1 MPDRAPTG
9 TEGTAPA
16 SVHPRHP
23 PTAAEDLAER
33 LPEHDAAHHDGHDDG
48 RASGH
53 DSGDGAAQRSGRPAA
68 GGLVD
73 HLGTPAVRAAGVG
86 TFAWDLASATIA
98 MDPTFAAL
106 LGLGPAAG
114 RDDGATV
121 VAVSDLADRLHPQDR
136 DRISRA
142 LLRSPADLDEVTV
155 EFRALDPSD
164 EPRWLLARARLR
176 RDAARNVTGAVGSAF
191 DATALAQGEARS
203 TRLLETMPTALFL
216 LDPQWRFTFVNIE
229 AERLLGRTREEAL
242 GRDMWELYPD
252 ALGSVWEDH
261 YRRAVRTR
269 EPVVFDVHQAG
280 PPERWFEVRAWPGP
294 DGLAVYVL
302 DATAVRQATHAL
314 EHAAHRGSLLAE
326 ITTALA
332 DSPDPEAAVR
342 ALADRVVPELADWA
356 IITLV
361 DEETGA
367 RTPVLRDVATRH
379 VDPERQPL
387 AERYA
392 AVRLDQVASGS
403 YIEQAL
409 ATGGVLHL
417 AEDTTA
423 KVRAVLQPGE
433 ARDII
438 DALAPRTGTLL
449 PLRARGRTLGLL
461 TLYSHEE
468 RPALGADELHL
479 AEEIAARAGLALENA
494 RLRGRQVR
502 LAERLQRSLLT
513 EPVRAEDLQVAVR
526 YVPSAEAAQVGGDW
540 YDAFRDADGS
550 TLVVIGDVV
559 GHDNEAVAAMGQLRS
574 LLRGIAVS
582 TGSDESA
589 SSPATLLRGLDRA
602 VALLETDAMASL
614 VVARLAPA
622 ADGAHAL
629 HWSNAGHPPPLLLR
643 PDGAVRTLV
652 AERRDLFL
660 GVRLDAPR
668 TDSVVLVE
676 PGTTVLLYTDGLVE
690 RRDRPAKDGLAELQ
704 EALRDLAHLDLE
716 DLCDAV
722 LARMVPGRAQD
733 DVALLAVQVRP
744 VGAAGE
750 PGARAVLG
758 ADADGRGAGSPP
770 QQRAPGAAAPG
781 AEERGDLFTIDVDAP
796 LAEARGWACDRAE
809 ALGAEGDQLTL
820 VALLTSEVVSNAT
833 RHGDGG
839 AILEV
844 VAVEDGVRISVSD
857 DGEALPQVLH
867 PDAGTPGGRGV
878 WLVSELA
885 RAWGVDRLPG
895 GGKAVWFEVAVGNG
909 ATKPQGTAGGA
920 PEVAVADG
928 GRSATSDTRTTDT
941 PATRAPA
948 PDPAERGTAAG
959 ATTELVLDGEVD
971 ADRRD
976 DLRAMVDA
984 ALASGLP
991 VVVRCTS
998 LEFIDSTGLAA
1009 LSRLAAAA
1017 PEPPRVVGAPAHLR
1031 RMLRLTGLDALL
1043 RLE

>member
-1 MPDRAPTG
+1 M
-9 TEGTAPA
+9 
-16 SVHPRHP
+16 
-23 PTAAEDLAER
+23 
-33 LPEHDAAHHDGHDDG
+33 
-48 RASGH
+48 
-53 DSGDGAAQRSGRPAA
+53 A
-68 GGLVD
+68 GSLVD
-73 HLGTPAVRAAGVG
+73 LLGATAVRAAGVG
-86 TFAWDLASATIA
+86 TFAWDLASGTIA
-98 MDPTFAAL
+98 MDATFAAL
-106 LGLGPAAG
+106 LGLAPDGAA
-114 RDDGATV
+114 RDDGTTV
-121 VAVSDLADRLHPQDR
+121 VAVSDLADRLHPRDR

-142 LLRSPADLDEVTV
+142 LLRGPADQDEVTL

-164 EPRWLLARARLR
+164 EPRWLLSRARLR
-176 RDAARNVTGAVGSAF
+176 RDAAGGVTGAVGSAF
-191 DATALAQGEARS
+191 DTTALAQGEARS

-216 LDPQWRFTFVNIE
+216 LDPQWRFTFVNTE

-252 ALGSVWEDH
+252 AVGSVWEEH

-269 EPVVFDVHQAG
+269 EPVVFDVHQAE
-280 PPERWFEVRAWPGP
+280 PFEQWFEVRAWPGP
-294 DGLAVYVL
+294 DGLAVYIL
-302 DATAVRQATHAL
+302 DATAVRKATHAL

-356 IITLV
+356 IVTLV
-361 DEETGA
+361 DEEPGA
-367 RTPVLRDVATRH
+367 RTPLLRDVATRH
-379 VDPERQPL
+379 VDPARQAL

-392 AVRLDQVASGS
+392 AVRLDQIASGS
-403 YIEQAL
+403 YIERAMSS
-409 ATGGVLHL
+409 GNVVHL
-417 AEDTTA
+417 VQDTTA

-468 RPALGADELHL
+468 RPPLSAEELLL

-494 RLRGRQVR
+494 RLRERQVR

-513 EPVRAEDLQVAVR
+513 DPVRADDLQVAVR

-582 TGSDESA
+582 TGADGSV
-589 SSPATLLRGLDRA
+589 SSPATLLRQLERA
-602 VALLETDAMASL
+602 VDLLETGAMASL
-614 VVARLAPA
+614 VVARIEPA
-622 ADGAHAL
+622 DDGVHAL
-629 HWSNAGHPPPLLLR
+629 HWSNAGHPPPVLVR
-643 PDGAVRTLV
+643 PGGDVRTLV
-652 AERRDLFL
+652 AERRDLFV
-660 GVRLDAPR
+660 GVTVDAPR

-690 RRDRPAKDGLAELQ
+690 RRDRPVRDGLLEL
-704 EALRDLAHLDLE
+704 EETLRELAHLGLE

-744 VGAAGE
+744 VGLVPEPGVDEARGSAAG
-750 PGARAVLG
+750 
-758 ADADGRGAGSPP
+758 ADDGSAQLPA
-770 QQRAPGAAAPG
+770 QRAEGAAASGSTEPVDRFLIE
-781 AEERGDLFTIDVDAP
+781 ADAP
-796 LAEARGWACDRAE
+796 LADARTWASDRAA
-809 ALGAEGDQLTL
+809 ALGVDADQLGL
-820 VALLTSEVVSNAT
+820 VALLTSEVASNAT

-839 AILEV
+839 AALEV
-844 VAVEDGVRISVSD
+844 VAVDGGVRISVSD
-857 DGEALPQVLH
+857 DGERLPQVLH

-885 RAWGVDRLPG
+885 RAWGADRLPG
-895 GGKAVWFEVAVGNG
+895 GGKAVWFEVAAGSG
-909 ATKPQGTAGGA
+909 TQAREAPGTAEGSPGTGGA
-920 PEVAVADG
+920 EGTTTGTAPTGDPDADG
-928 GRSATSDTRTTDT
+928 TGDD
-941 PATRAPA
+941 
-948 PDPAERGTAAG
+948 G
-959 ATTELVLDGEVD
+959 TTELVLDGQVD
-971 ADRRD
+971 ADRGE
-976 DLRAMVDA
+976 DLRERVDA
-984 ALASGLP
+984 ALATGRP
-991 VVVRCTS
+991 VVVRCST

-1009 LSRLAAAA
+1009 LSRLAAGG
-1017 PEPPRVVGAPAHLR
+1017 PVPPRVVGAPTQLR
-1031 RMLRLTGLDALL
+1031 RMLRLTGLDGLL
-1043 RLE
+1043 DLE

>member
-1 MPDRAPTG
+1 MPDRDPTG
-9 TEGTAPA
+9 SEGTAPA

-23 PTAAEDLAER
+23 ATAADDLAER
-33 LPEHDAAHHDGHDDG
+33 LPEHDAAHDDG
-48 RASGH
+48 YDPEDR
-53 DSGDGAAQRSGRPAA
+53 AAQRSGRPAD
-68 GGLVD
+68 GLVD

-114 RDDGATV
+114 RDDGAAV

-142 LLRSPADLDEVTV
+142 LLRSPADQDEVTV

-302 DATAVRQATHAL
+302 DATTVRRATHAL

-356 IITLV
+356 IVTLV
-361 DEETGA
+361 DEEPGA

-392 AVRLDQVASGS
+392 AVRLDQIASGS
-403 YIEQAL
+403 YIEQAM

-468 RPALGADELHL
+468 RPALGADELRL

-582 TGSDESA
+582 TGSDESG

-614 VVARLAPA
+614 VVARLAPS
-622 ADGAHAL
+622 ADGVHAL

-744 VGAAGE
+744 VGAAWQ
-750 PGARAVLG
+750 PGAQAVL
-758 ADADGRGAGSPP
+758 DADGRDAASSPL
-770 QQRAPGAAAPG
+770 QRAPGAAAAG
-781 AEERGDLFTIDVDAP
+781 AEEPGDVFTIDADAP
-796 LAEARGWACDRAE
+796 LAEARVWACDRAE
-809 ALGAEGDQLTL
+809 ALGARGEELGL

-839 AILEV
+839 ATLEV
-844 VAVEDGVRISVSD
+844 VAVEDGIRISVSD

-895 GGKAVWFEVAVGNG
+895 GGKAVWFEVAVGS
-909 ATKPQGTAGGA
+909 AAEPPGTAGSA
-920 PEVAVADG
+920 PEVGVADG
-928 GRSATSDTRTTDT
+928 GSSATSDTRTTDT
-941 PATRAPA
+941 PAAHAPA
-948 PDPAERGTAAG
+948 THAPAPAERGTAAG

-971 ADRRD
+971 ADRRE
-976 DLRAMVDA
+976 DLRAKVDA